1 MIKMWQHPLLL
12 LGHGKFHYKS
22 AILMFLLC
30 ICVCFLSSCG
40 NVKENTESQV
50 SEAKKFKNYASDI
63 WSASGNKITF
73 GNKIIYSIPDL
84 DKNSN
89 ETPDLYT
96 VTKDLVY
103 VAYFSADNKISVI
116 CCTNSG
122 KIEKLSSLSYESYGG
137 PNAVYISFTDA
148 RHGYLL
154 YCSDPGAGI
163 MGKMLWTTKD
173 SGHTYTPVK
182 DLSTDIQNYPAD
194 MAFRNKSNGMILTS
208 YHGEDTYA
216 YITNDAGK
224 TWTPYEIDNLK
235 GSNYVN
241 GVSIQKD
248 DKRNIW
254 VLTLQIATNHGL
266 KTVIYTSN
274 DLWKSWSKV
283 QNSVQKAT

>member
-73 GNKIIYSIPDL
+73 GNKII
-84 DKNSN
+84 
-89 ETPDLYT
+89 
-96 VTKDLVY
+96 
-103 VAYFSADNKISVI
+103 
-116 CCTNSG
+116 
-122 KIEKLSSLSYESYGG
+122 
-137 PNAVYISFTDA
+137 
-148 RHGYLL
+148 
-154 YCSDPGAGI
+154 
-163 MGKMLWTTKD
+163 
-173 SGHTYTPVK
+173 
-182 DLSTDIQNYPAD
+182 
-194 MAFRNKSNGMILTS
+194 LTS
-208 YHGEDTYA
+208 YHGENNYA
-216 YITNDAGK
+216 YITNNAGK
-224 TWTPYEIDNLK
+224 TWIPYEIDNLK
-235 GSNYVN
+235 GSNHVN

-254 VLTLQIATNHGL
+254 VLTLQIATNHEL
-266 KTVIYTSN
+266 KTAIYTSN